1 MKVRVTKSF
10 IDRYTKEAYKVGA
23 ELELTDKRFAEI
35 NAVSSGLV
43 EAIGEAP
50 EAPKKA
56 VTSKKKSTKTK
67 ED

>member
-43 EAIGEAP
+43 EAIE

-56 VTSKKKSTKTK
+56 ATSKKRSIKTK